1 MSTENGRCYRICK
14 TCGNRWNVSCITK
27 GGGQSY
33 ICPLCEWQKKIKPR
47 EGSMRSYNTFA
58 NRGRDFEDFVI
69 QVNDLYTRSGKAVVY
84 KVPTEF
90 LPIRDSTGQIKS
102 CKVEHKSCVDFLG
115 RYNSIPV
122 AVETKQTHT
131 GRIDFDAV
139 QPHQAAFLDAWTTD
153 KAVGM
158 ILVSFGLRRFFAVP
172 WPFWRAAR
180 NTWAAQKGTTKKK
193 RTPPAVTAYG
203 QTWTPP
209 PMASAAPEDFLP
221 AWEVNLGG
229 RTGLP
234 YLETIEKMEG
244 VLE

>member
-1 MSTENGRCYRICK
+1 
-14 TCGNRWNVSCITK
+14 
-27 GGGQSY
+27 
-33 ICPLCEWQKKIKPR
+33 
-47 EGSMRSYNTFA
+47 MRSYNTFA

-158 ILVSFGLRRFFAVP
+158 ILVSFRPSPLLCRPLALLAGCQEHMGRTEGNGQEKARTAHRDGLRPDMDAATHGERSPGRFSSGLGSKP
-172 WPFWRAAR
+172 RRPHR
-180 NTWAAQKGTTKKK
+180 
-193 RTPPAVTAYG
+193 PA
-203 QTWTPP
+203 
-209 PMASAAPEDFLP
+209 LP
-221 AWEVNLGG
+221 GNH
-229 RTGLP
+229 
-234 YLETIEKMEG
+234 
-244 VLE
+244 

>member
-1 MSTENGRCYRICK
+1 
-14 TCGNRWNVSCITK
+14 
-27 GGGQSY
+27 
-33 ICPLCEWQKKIKPR
+33 
-47 EGSMRSYNTFA
+47 MRSYNTFA

-69 QVNDLYTRSGKAVVY
+69 QVNDLYTHSGKAVVY

-153 KAVGM
+153 KAEGNGQEKARTAHRD
-158 ILVSFGLRRFFAVP
+158 GLRPDMDAATHGERSPGRFSSGLGSKP
-172 WPFWRAAR
+172 RRPHR
-180 NTWAAQKGTTKKK
+180 
-193 RTPPAVTAYG
+193 
-203 QTWTPP
+203 
-209 PMASAAPEDFLP
+209 SAIPG
-221 AWEVNLGG
+221 NH
-229 RTGLP
+229 
-234 YLETIEKMEG
+234 
-244 VLE
+244 

>member
-1 MSTENGRCYRICK
+1 
-14 TCGNRWNVSCITK
+14 
-27 GGGQSY
+27 
-33 ICPLCEWQKKIKPR
+33 
-47 EGSMRSYNTFA
+47 MRSYNTFA

-158 ILVSFGLRRFFAVP
+158 ILVSFGLRASLP
-172 WPFWRAAR
+172 SHGPSGELP
-180 NTWAAQKGTTKKK
+180 GTHGPHRRERPRKSAH
-193 RTPPAVTAYG
+193 RPP
-203 QTWTPP
+203 
-209 PMASAAPEDFLP
+209 
-221 AWEVNLGG
+221 
-229 RTGLP
+229 
-234 YLETIEKMEG
+234 
-244 VLE
+244 

>member
-1 MSTENGRCYRICK
+1 
-14 TCGNRWNVSCITK
+14 
-27 GGGQSY
+27 
-33 ICPLCEWQKKIKPR
+33 
-47 EGSMRSYNTFA
+47 MRGYNTFA

-115 RYNSIPV
+115 RYNGTPV
-122 AVETKQTHT
+122 AVEAKQTHT

-158 ILVSFGLRRFFAVP
+158 ILVSFNLLRFFAVP

-180 NTWAAQKGTTKKK
+180 TAWAAQRGTTKRK
-193 RTPPAVTAYG
+193 RT
-203 QTWTPP
+203 P

-221 AWEVNLGG
+221 AWEVHLGG

-234 YLETIEKMEG
+234 YLETIEKLEG

>member
-14 TCGNRWNVSCITK
+14 TCGNRWNVSRITK

-33 ICPLCEWQKKIKPR
+33 ICPPSVSGRRKIKPR

-172 WPFWRAAR
+172 ALLAGCQEHMGLHRRERPRKSAHRHRDGLRPDMDAR
-180 NTWAAQKGTTKKK
+180 
-193 RTPPAVTAYG
+193 PPHG
-203 QTWTPP
+203 ERSP
-209 PMASAAPEDFLP
+209 
-221 AWEVNLGG
+221 G
-229 RTGLP
+229 RFSSGP
-234 YLETIEKMEG
+234 GK
-244 VLE
+244 

>member
-1 MSTENGRCYRICK
+1 
-14 TCGNRWNVSCITK
+14 
-27 GGGQSY
+27 
-33 ICPLCEWQKKIKPR
+33 
-47 EGSMRSYNTFA
+47 MRGYNTFA

-115 RYNSIPV
+115 RYNGTPV
-122 AVETKQTHT
+122 AVEAKQTHT

-158 ILVSFGLRRFFAVP
+158 SWSASTFAASSPFRGPSGGLQGQHGRPRR
-172 WPFWRAAR
+172 
-180 NTWAAQKGTTKKK
+180 K
-193 RTPPAVTAYG
+193 RPSGNAHRPP
-203 QTWTPP
+203 
-209 PMASAAPEDFLP
+209 
-221 AWEVNLGG
+221 
-229 RTGLP
+229 
-234 YLETIEKMEG
+234 
-244 VLE
+244 

>member
-1 MSTENGRCYRICK
+1 
-14 TCGNRWNVSCITK
+14 
-27 GGGQSY
+27 
-33 ICPLCEWQKKIKPR
+33 
-47 EGSMRSYNTFA
+47 MRGYNTFA

-115 RYNSIPV
+115 RYNGTPV
-122 AVETKQTHT
+122 AVEAKQTHT

-158 ILVSFGLRRFFAVP
+158 ILVSFNLRRFFAVP
-172 WPFWRAAR
+172 WPFWRVARTAWASQKENGQAETHTAHRDGLRPDLDAA
-180 NTWAAQKGTTKKK
+180 AHGK
-193 RTPPAVTAYG
+193 RGPGRLSSGLGSSPRRPHRPAVPG
-203 QTWTPP
+203 
-209 PMASAAPEDFLP
+209 
-221 AWEVNLGG
+221 NH
-229 RTGLP
+229 
-234 YLETIEKMEG
+234 
-244 VLE
+244 

>member
-1 MSTENGRCYRICK
+1 
-14 TCGNRWNVSCITK
+14 
-27 GGGQSY
+27 
-33 ICPLCEWQKKIKPR
+33 
-47 EGSMRSYNTFA
+47 MRSYNTFA

-180 NTWAAQKGTTKKK
+180 NTWAAQKGTAKKK
-193 RTPPAVTAYG
+193 ARTAHRDGLRPDMDAATHGERSPGRFSSGLGSKPRRPHRPA
-203 QTWTPP
+203 
-209 PMASAAPEDFLP
+209 LP
-221 AWEVNLGG
+221 GNH
-229 RTGLP
+229 
-234 YLETIEKMEG
+234 
-244 VLE
+244 

>member
-1 MSTENGRCYRICK
+1 
-14 TCGNRWNVSCITK
+14 
-27 GGGQSY
+27 
-33 ICPLCEWQKKIKPR
+33 
-47 EGSMRSYNTFA
+47 MRSYNTFA
-58 NRGRDFEDFVI
+58 NRGRDLEDFVI

-180 NTWAAQKGTTKKK
+180 NTWAAQKGTAKKK
-193 RTPPAVTAYG
+193 RTAHRDGLRPDMDAATHGERSPGRFSSGLGSKPRRPHRPA
-203 QTWTPP
+203 
-209 PMASAAPEDFLP
+209 LP
-221 AWEVNLGG
+221 GNH
-229 RTGLP
+229 
-234 YLETIEKMEG
+234 
-244 VLE
+244 

>member
-1 MSTENGRCYRICK
+1 
-14 TCGNRWNVSCITK
+14 
-27 GGGQSY
+27 
-33 ICPLCEWQKKIKPR
+33 
-47 EGSMRSYNTFA
+47 MRGYNTFA

-115 RYNSIPV
+115 RYNGTPV
-122 AVETKQTHT
+122 AVEAKQTHT

-158 ILVSFGLRRFFAVP
+158 ILVSFNLLRFFAVP
-172 WPFWRAAR
+172 WPFWRAQPR
-180 NTWAAQKGTTKKK
+180 KIFFRPGKFT
-193 RTPPAVTAYG
+193 
-203 QTWTPP
+203 
-209 PMASAAPEDFLP
+209 SAAAL
-221 AWEVNLGG
+221 AC
-229 RTGLP
+229 RTWKPLKSWK
-234 YLETIEKMEG
+234 EFWNE
-244 VLE
+244 